1 MGGDSVPGEVTLFQ
15 DAFSHFDKTKCG
27 MLSTKMLGQLLRF
40 VGENPSDSEVQ
51 VCQNSVFVVFIQNI
65 LCDKILLVQFPQPK
79 GVLTNLLALGLQLP
93 SGACPR
99 VGRTNILTKSANTPT
114 D

>member
-40 VGENPSDSEVQ
+40 VGENPSDAEVQ
-51 VCQNSVFVVFIQNI
+51 VTPFKKYNFPVIICKAFLHGSKLDNLHQNLFLKICDVFISF
-65 LCDKILLVQFPQPK
+65 L
-79 GVLTNLLALGLQLP
+79 
-93 SGACPR
+93 SGF
-99 VGRTNILTKSANTPT
+99 
-114 D
+114 DE